1 MSDTNSGSTVVVVL
15 DVTPGFVVKT
25 KTMGKGGGGEERRR
39 RKVLV
44 NACGAREVP
53 KHHHPLLFSPDDFA
67 MKCMMEG
74 ENDDDDDDKCSL
86 SNSNSW
92 AFACGEKRRDV
103 DGAGKE
109 CDVYDV
115 AFNDEVVEVAK
126 KAMFE
131 PLGVLAND
139 DIRGGRT
146 RRPTREAK
154 VRDSLAKMC
163 VEIVSRKYYSERGED
178 ALDPKFTLPKREYAG
193 TKPPP
198 LMRAKISLPASLKPS
213 QLQQQQQQ
221 QQPIVELNNNNNN
234 NTTATSSLEQ
244 EEEEEGFAFRLSSE
258 RKRSAANKKRKQQQ
272 LKNVASTITLKKKP
286 RVKIETTY
294 PDKPLTTFAAV
305 KLTFDS
311 RESLDRAKLK
321 VQSRESTLSVT
332 FDDDDQN
339 KDDEDDEDLRREG
352 AGNSNIKT
360 KSTRQTEFPFFIDVE
375 KIREIETEEFLGGEK
390 SRENGDSAGETVW
403 RDPLTLTIKIPFI
416 LTSTL

>member
-1 MSDTNSGSTVVVVL
+1 MSDTHSMGSKVVVL
-15 DVTPGFVVKT
+15 DVKPGFVVKT
-25 KTMGKGGGGEERRR
+25 KTMGKGGGEER

-53 KHHHPLLFSPDDFA
+53 KHHHPLVVSPDDFA
-67 MKCMMEG
+67 IKEFAMEG
-74 ENDDDDDDKCSL
+74 ENDDDDDHNKCSL
-86 SNSNSW
+86 SSNSW

-139 DIRGGRT
+139 IGGGRT

-163 VEIVSRKYYSERGED
+163 VEIVSRKYYSERG
-178 ALDPKFTLPKREYAG
+178 KTLWIQSLRYRNASTLE

-221 QQPIVELNNNNNN
+221 QPIVELNNNNNN
-234 NTTATSSLEQ
+234 NNNNDGNIVFRRRRRRRRRRRLCLSSLV
-244 EEEEEGFAFRLSSE
+244 GKKTE
-258 RKRSAANKKRKQQQ
+258 RC
-272 LKNVASTITLKKKP
+272 
-286 RVKIETTY
+286 
-294 PDKPLTTFAAV
+294 
-305 KLTFDS
+305 
-311 RESLDRAKLK
+311 
-321 VQSRESTLSVT
+321 
-332 FDDDDQN
+332 
-339 KDDEDDEDLRREG
+339 
-352 AGNSNIKT
+352 
-360 KSTRQTEFPFFIDVE
+360 
-375 KIREIETEEFLGGEK
+375 
-390 SRENGDSAGETVW
+390 
-403 RDPLTLTIKIPFI
+403 
-416 LTSTL
+416 